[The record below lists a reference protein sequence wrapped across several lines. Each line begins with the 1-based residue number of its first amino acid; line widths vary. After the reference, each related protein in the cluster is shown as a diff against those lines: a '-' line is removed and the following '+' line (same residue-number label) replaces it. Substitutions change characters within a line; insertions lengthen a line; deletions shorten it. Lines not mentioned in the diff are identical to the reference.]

1 MSAPSPPPR
10 GPPGS
15 DTPELAPAQV
25 TSLLLEQYLSASSQP
40 GQQHPPHQ
48 PPPPQEIT
56 NPNNDMK
63 PSPSHTITQEKPTLS
78 TSTSR
83 QPSSHTAT
91 AQGEVLPDNGAL
103 PLHNNNNN
111 NLGLKLSRTRT
122 AAQAVKR
129 SLQIRHTGE
138 SHRSGI
144 HPFHF
149 LRIVYQS
156 SSRASR
162 MVNFLWP
169 VVPVAIAVR
178 YALTPSPTANLVIFI
193 LAYLA
198 MVPCANLIGFAGQ
211 ELSRKFAHV
220 WGVLVETTLGSLVEI
235 IMFIVLITREQ
246 KEGGIDYVQVIKAAI
261 LGSVL
266 ATMLLC
272 LGLCFFAGGLR
283 REETGFSEAVS
294 EAGSGLLLTAGFG
307 LAIPTVFHHSLINS
321 GKLPEEELISKTIEI
336 SRSMAVLLL
345 IAYLIYVFFQAHT
358 HHGIY
363 DAIFV
368 ADEARDED
376 RHNPKYSHHSNR
388 LTLTECCLALAVSI
402 ALVTVIAITL
412 VDQIHNLVTER
423 HVSDAFVGLILV
435 PLVEKAAEH
444 LTAVDEAY
452 DNQMNFALSHVLGAT
467 LQTVMFNAPL
477 VVIVGWGL
485 GKPMGLNFEVFD
497 LAVLLLAILTVG
509 NFLRDQKSNYLEGA
523 LCVIVYVG
531 IAVAALYYPNP
542 HHGSSEGVGHH

>member
-1 MSAPSPPPR
+1 MSPPPLFLFLFFFFTVDGR
-10 GPPGS
+10 QGL
-15 DTPELAPAQV
+15 TF
-25 TSLLLEQYLSASSQP
+25 
-40 GQQHPPHQ
+40 
-48 PPPPQEIT
+48 
-56 NPNNDMK
+56 NN
-63 PSPSHTITQEKPTLS
+63 S
-78 TSTSR
+78 
-83 QPSSHTAT
+83 
-91 AQGEVLPDNGAL
+91 
-103 PLHNNNNN
+103 
-111 NLGLKLSRTRT
+111 
-122 AAQAVKR
+122 
-129 SLQIRHTGE
+129 
-138 SHRSGI
+138 
-144 HPFHF
+144 
-149 LRIVYQS
+149 
-156 SSRASR
+156 
-162 MVNFLWP
+162 
-169 VVPVAIAVR
+169 
-178 YALTPSPTANLVIFI
+178 
-193 LAYLA
+193 
-198 MVPCANLIGFAGQ
+198 
-211 ELSRKFAHV
+211 
-220 WGVLVETTLGSLVEI
+220 
-235 IMFIVLITREQ
+235 
-246 KEGGIDYVQVIKAAI
+246 
-261 LGSVL
+261 
-266 ATMLLC
+266 
-272 LGLCFFAGGLR
+272 
-283 REETGFSEAVS
+283 
-294 EAGSGLLLTAGFG
+294 GFG